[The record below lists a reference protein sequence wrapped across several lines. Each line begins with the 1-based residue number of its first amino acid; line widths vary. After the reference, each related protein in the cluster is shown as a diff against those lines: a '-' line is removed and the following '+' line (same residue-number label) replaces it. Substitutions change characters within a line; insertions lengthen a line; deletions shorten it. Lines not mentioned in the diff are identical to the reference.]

1 MKNFFLD
8 RLREPSTWRG
18 IIWVLASFGVFHF
31 TSDQEGAITAL
42 AMALAGG
49 SGLLPDSLKRLPDR
63 KE

>member
-1 MKNFFLD
+1 MKEFFLS

-18 IIWVLASFGVFHF
+18 LIWVLASFGVYHF

-42 AMALAGG
+42 AMALAG
-49 SGLLPDSLKRLPDR
+49 SGGILPDSLKRLPDR